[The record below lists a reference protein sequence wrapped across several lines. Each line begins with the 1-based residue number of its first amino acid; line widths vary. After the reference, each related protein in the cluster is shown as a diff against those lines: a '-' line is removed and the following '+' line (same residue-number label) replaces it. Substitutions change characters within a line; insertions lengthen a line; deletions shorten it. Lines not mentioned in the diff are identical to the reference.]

1 MTPTRKESPLKQ
13 LRKRL
18 TYANV
23 MSSIAVFLVLGG
35 ATAIAASQLGKNSV
49 GPRQLKRNAV
59 TKAKIKKNAVTT
71 AKIRNGAVTGA
82 KVNAATLGT
91 VPSATHAGTADSAG
105 NANTVGGQS
114 VVKIFTTRSEGQS
127 NVQVASLAG
136 FNFFAS
142 CGTDDAD
149 LRVDGPTEPGFAME
163 AGGVSA
169 DVAGE
174 TTNDYESSK
183 PGEGGDI
190 RVDKL
195 AKSTADATYGVAN
208 FYSATGSGTVLS
220 GTLGYDYKTFNNT
233 PANTCVITGH
243 LTVG

>member
-1 MTPTRKESPLKQ
+1 MKQ

-35 ATAIAASQLGKNSV
+35 GAAFAAGQLGKNSV
-49 GPRQLKRNAV
+49 GSKQLKKNAV

-71 AKIRNGAVTGA
+71 AKIKNGAVTGA
-82 KVNAATLGT
+82 KINAATLGT
-91 VPSATHAGTADSAG
+91 VPSAASAG

-114 VVKIFTTRSEGQS
+114 VVKIFNTLSEGQS
-127 NVQVASLAG
+127 NVQITSLGG
-136 FNFFAS
+136 FNFVAS

-149 LRVDGPTEPGFAME
+149 LRVDGPTGPGFAME
-163 AGGVSA
+163 AGGVAS

-183 PGEGGDI
+183 PGEGGDV

-195 AKSTADATYGVAN
+195 ADSAGDATYGVAN
-208 FYSATGSGTVLS
+208 FYAATASGTVLS
-220 GTLGYDYKTFNNT
+220 GTLGYDYNTFNNT
-233 PANTCVITGH
+233 PPNTCVFTGH